1 MDKDT
6 KMSLIKDLLAGRL
19 TKKQR
24 RSYVTWNQ
32 WIENLKYNGM
42 NQKIKL

>member
-6 KMSLIKDLLAGRL
+6 KMSLIKGLLAGQL
-19 TKKQR
+19 AML
-24 RSYVTWNQ
+24 TWNQ

>member
-19 TKKQR
+19 TK
-24 RSYVTWNQ
+24 SSEEAMLTWNQ

>member
-6 KMSLIKDLLAGRL
+6 KMSLIKGLLAGQL
-19 TKKQR
+19 TK
-24 RSYVTWNQ
+24 SSEGAMLTWNQ

>member
-1 MDKDT
+1 
-6 KMSLIKDLLAGRL
+6 MSLIKDLLAGRL

-24 RSYVTWNQ
+24 RSYADLESVDR
-32 WIENLKYNGM
+32 ELKYNGM

>member
-24 RSYVTWNQ
+24 ETMLTWNQ
-32 WIENLKYNGM
+32 WIENLK
-42 NQKIKL
+42 

>member
-19 TKKQR
+19 TKKHGEAML
-24 RSYVTWNQ
+24 TWNQ

>member
-6 KMSLIKDLLAGRL
+6 KMSLIKGLLAGL
-19 TKKQR
+19 K
-24 RSYVTWNQ
+24 SSEGAMLTWNQ

>member
-6 KMSLIKDLLAGRL
+6 KMSLIKGLLAGQL

-24 RSYVTWNQ
+24 GAMLTWNQ
-32 WIENLKYNGM
+32 WIENLNTM
-42 NQKIKL
+42 E

>member
-19 TKKQR
+19 TKKL
-24 RSYVTWNQ
+24 TWNQ